1 MSSLGTKCADR
12 LLSNILP
19 IPSKNAIARS
29 TYLLSSRNQQYRGIL
44 TSTVDWKPI
53 KTGRSPNDD
62 SRKDGSFGKKIV
74 LGLMFAMPII
84 SFYLGTWQMRR
95 LKWKTKLIAACESKL
110 TYEPISLP
118 KSFTPN
124 MCEEWEYRKVT
135 LSGHFLHNEEMFV
148 GPRKKNGEKGY
159 FLFTPFIRD
168 DTGEKVLIER
178 GWISEEKVA
187 PDSRNLRHLSLPQGK
202 HLKVICLVRAPK
214 KRGSLQW
221 AKKDPNSRLWQLPD
235 IYDMAKSSG
244 CTPIQFQAL
253 YDMKDHPMIKEDTKK
268 ESPSNNSTS
277 SFWKFWKRESSDSE
291 NQTQTT
297 TNNVSRLNTG
307 EENPTDQTIEFDE
320 RQFIKAGVP
329 IGRKPTIDLKNNHL
343 QYLVTWY
350 GLSLLSTI
358 FLIVALRK
366 VKRGGVISQDQMI
379 KEKLKHTRKYM

>member
-1 MSSLGTKCADR
+1 MSLLG
-12 LLSNILP
+12 
-19 IPSKNAIARS
+19 ARS
-29 TYLLSSRNQQYRGIL
+29 TYRWFSIASSIPTKNAIGKSTYLLASRNQQYRGII

-53 KTGRSPNDD
+53 KTGKSPNDD
-62 SRKDGSFGKKIV
+62 SRRERSFGKKIV

-84 SFYLGTWQMRR
+84 SFYLGTWQVRR
-95 LKWKTKLIAACESKL
+95 LKWKTKLIAACETKL
-110 TYEPISLP
+110 TYEPIPLP
-118 KSFTPN
+118 KSFTPD
-124 MCEEWEYRKVT
+124 MCEDWEYRKVILT
-135 LSGHFLHNEEMFV
+135 GHFLHNEEMFV

-187 PDSRNLRHLSLPQGK
+187 PDSRNLHHLSLPQEE
-202 HLKVICLVRAPK
+202 HLKVVCLVRPPK

-221 AKKDPNSRLWQLPD
+221 TKKDPNSRLWQVPD
-235 IYDMAKSSG
+235 IYDMARSSG

-253 YDMKDHPMIKEDTKK
+253 YDMKDHPIIEEHTRN
-268 ESPSNNSTS
+268 EASQNNSTS
-277 SFWKFWKRESSDSE
+277 SLWKFWKREPTTAV
-291 NQTQTT
+291 NGTQAVD
-297 TNNVSRLNTG
+297 NNTSKPRSRQ
-307 EENPTDQTIEFDE
+307 EMPTDQTIEFDE

-350 GLSLLSTI
+350 GLSFLSTI

-366 VKRGGVISQDQMI
+366 AKRGGVVSQDQLM
-379 KEKLKHTRKYM
+379 KEKLKHSRKYM